1 MRKARMTMLL
11 AALASPVTVAAKA
24 PIDAAGLK
32 AIEAKVPPQSWY
44 PDGYYDIRIAAEGQ
58 MADFPRDKLTMDWG
72 DGEPPYYD
80 VIDCNAEYVSLD
92 DTDPLTA
99 RYGGVALEVARLRAE
114 FERMKYPLAVYAG
127 PLLAFEKAKIE
138 EAKAAPEPMTEEEI
152 EAAYAIDEA
161 AAEAAASAADA
172 AAGAASDAAMEAGAS
187 DEAAEPAD
195 GGTFENDPYQQLAKA
210 VEANRERLAPRLPK
224 VLADGGC
231 GAGEGSAVI
240 VRTSPPQGEVLLIN
254 AFAFKVCTRKKPDPW
269 DRFACK
275 WNEVETGVEKR
286 LSGRYVYQVKWPD
299 GTVRKGTREIVP
311 NYDDE
316 DVAAVV
322 TFKKTGS

>member
-1 MRKARMTMLL
+1 MRKARMVMLL
-11 AALASPVTVAAKA
+11 AALASPVTTAAKE

-80 VIDCNAEYVSLD
+80 VIDCNAEYVRLD

-99 RYGGVALEVARLRAE
+99 RYGGVALETARLRAE

-138 EAKAAPEPMTEEEI
+138 EAKNAPEPVSE
-152 EAAYAIDEA
+152 
-161 AAEAAASAADA
+161 AEAAAALADEGMAADA
-172 AAGAASDAAMEAGAS
+172 AAIEVADAAAAAADAAAAAVDAAAAATAEE
-187 DEAAEPAD
+187 DE
-195 GGTFENDPYQQLAKA
+195 TYTDPYFALAEA
-210 VEANRERLAPRLPK
+210 VEANRQRLAPKLPK

-240 VRTSPPQGEVLLIN
+240 VKTSPPQGEVLLIN

-275 WNEVETGVEKR
+275 WTEVETGVEKQ
-286 LSGRYVYQVKWPD
+286 LSGRYVYQVRWPD
-299 GTVRKGTREIVP
+299 GVVRKGTRDIVP

-316 DVAAVV
+316 SVAAVV
-322 TFKKTGS
+322 TFKKVGS

>member
-11 AALASPVTVAAKA
+11 AALASPVTTMAKE
-24 PIDAAGLK
+24 PLDAAGLK

-44 PDGYYDIRIAAEGQ
+44 PEGYYDVRIAAEGQ
-58 MADFPRDKLTMDWG
+58 VADFPRDKLTMDWG
-72 DGEPPYYD
+72 DGDPPYYD

-99 RYGGVALEVARLRAE
+99 RYGGVALEVARLRGE
-114 FERMKYPLAVYAG
+114 FERMKYPVAVYAE
-127 PLLAFEKAKIE
+127 PLLAFEKTKVE
-138 EAKAAPEPMTEEEI
+138 EAKAAPEAMTDAEI
-152 EAAYAIDEA
+152 A
-161 AAEAAASAADA
+161 AAEAAALAEGAADA
-172 AAGAASDAAMEAGAS
+172 AEAEAAAAAA
-187 DEAAEPAD
+187 EAAETVDDNAPLDMTA
-195 GGTFENDPYQQLAKA
+195 DPYYALAQA
-210 VEANRERLAPRLPK
+210 VEANRQRLAPKLPK
-224 VLADGGC
+224 ILADGGC
-231 GAGEGSAVI
+231 GAGEGNPVI
-240 VRTSPPQGEVLLIN
+240 VRTSPPQGEVLMIN

-275 WNEVETGVEKR
+275 WNEIETGVDQT

-311 NYDDE
+311 GYDE
-316 DVAAVV
+316 DAKVTV